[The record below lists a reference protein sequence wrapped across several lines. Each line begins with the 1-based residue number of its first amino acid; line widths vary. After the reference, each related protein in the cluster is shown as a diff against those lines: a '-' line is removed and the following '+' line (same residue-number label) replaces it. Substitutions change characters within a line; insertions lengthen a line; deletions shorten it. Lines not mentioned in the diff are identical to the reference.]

1 MRNVFWDDSNLCVVF
16 DDASVVSVRCCDDGM
31 IQLNLEQT
39 RSGVIESASDASLIV
54 VDWGSQELEHTVW
67 DRQSIAARMQGMR
80 LAFISQNPDI
90 VYLDFVDTHK
100 LCIMIS
106 TILEVSS
113 DQYVLYW
120 HFDESESD
128 PLCE

>member
-1 MRNVFWDDSNLCVVF
+1 
-16 DDASVVSVRCCDDGM
+16 M